1 MRKVSRGSSTGR
13 RSGADKK
20 ERGSKP
26 GFRPKGNNRDS
37 YVKRQNR
44 SDRNEDGDNA
54 GSSSAR
60 SHRSYGSDRTNNTSR
75 FSSNEERGPRAS
87 RERSSG
93 SRFSKE
99 GSERFERGERNS
111 SSEGRFSRRTSSRTP
126 SDGDSP
132 AYKRRGT
139 GDTSRSSFRKPNF
152 NRRQEDD
159 HGDRTETSNSTFKRK
174 NDRGAST
181 GRTPFR
187 KSNSENYEG
196 NREERTE
203 RSSSFK
209 RDTDRRSG
217 SRQGG
222 FSADR
227 GERRTRK
234 PFDQSSDD
242 RPVRSR
248 RSNEKDSFKGRG
260 KSTSGGFNRRKSET
274 TGRSRTAKSTLSDS
288 GQTRLNKYIA
298 NCGICSR
305 READDLIKAGV
316 ISVNGNIITEMGYQV
331 NPGDEVRYNNEI
343 LRGEKLVYLLLNK
356 PKDYITTVDD
366 PSQRHTVMEL
376 ISGACRERIYPVG
389 RLDRNTTGVL
399 LFTNDGELVRR
410 LLHPSFNVQK
420 VYHVSLS
427 KSLKPDEF
435 QKISDGVYLDDGL
448 VKVDDIAYAGDG
460 TDRKEIGIELHSGR
474 NRVVRRI
481 FEHFGHE
488 VVKLDRTV
496 FAGLTKKDLPRG
508 RYRMLTSMEIANLK
522 MMVGDKRYREAML
535 NEE

>member
-1 MRKVSRGSSTGR
+1 MLFRSNFMRKVSRGSSTGR

-37 YVKRQNR
+37 YNKRESRSEKNDDASSQSGRSERFYGTDRVNR
-44 SDRNEDGDNA
+44 S
-54 GSSSAR
+54 
-60 SHRSYGSDRTNNTSR
+60 TR
-75 FSSNEERGPRAS
+75 FSSNEERGPRSS
-87 RERSSG
+87 RERFSG

-111 SSEGRFSRRTSSRTP
+111 SSEGRFSRRTSTRTP
-126 SDGDSP
+126 SDGNSP
-132 AYKRRGT
+132 AYKRRST
-139 GDTSRSSFRKPNF
+139 GDTGRSSFRKPNF
-152 NRRQEDD
+152 DRRQEDER
-159 HGDRTETSNSTFKRK
+159 GDRTERSNSTFKRN
-174 NDRGAST
+174 NDRGPST
-181 GRTPFR
+181 GRAPFR

-203 RSSSFK
+203 RSSTFK

-222 FSADR
+222 FTADR

-234 PFDQSSDD
+234 PFEQLSDD

-274 TGRSRTAKSTLSDS
+274 AGRSRTAKSTLSDS
-288 GQTRLNKYIA
+288 GQTRLNKYIS

-460 TDRKEIGIELHSGR
+460 TDR
-474 NRVVRRI
+474 
-481 FEHFGHE
+481 
-488 VVKLDRTV
+488 DRKST
-496 FAGLTKKDLPRG
+496 R
-508 RYRMLTSMEIANLK
+508 
-522 MMVGDKRYREAML
+522 L
-535 NEE
+535 NSSHRT